1 MIRRSLLRL
10 FTASSNLAVT
20 SLPKRPLF
28 LMSSDYRLA
37 LTSSAQA
44 LTKSL
49 ASFDRLQYERHD
61 IDRLTE
67 EIINFVTRV
76 NSIDINSSEMAELSK
91 TFIKSAN
98 FLEYAGDAETAKW
111 CRESIPCSK
120 LREAALSM
128 AEIYKVSPAI

>member
-1 MIRRSLLRL
+1 MIRKSVLRL

-20 SLPKRPLF
+20 SLPKRPLL
-28 LMSSDYRLA
+28 LMSSDYRSA
-37 LTSSAQA
+37 LTSSSQA

-49 ASFDRLQYERHD
+49 VSFDRLQYERHD

-67 EIINFVTRV
+67 EIIKFVKLV
-76 NSIDINSSEMAELSK
+76 NSANINSLEMAELSK
-91 TFIKSAN
+91 TFIKSAD
-98 FLEYAGDAETAKW
+98 FLDYAGEVETAKW